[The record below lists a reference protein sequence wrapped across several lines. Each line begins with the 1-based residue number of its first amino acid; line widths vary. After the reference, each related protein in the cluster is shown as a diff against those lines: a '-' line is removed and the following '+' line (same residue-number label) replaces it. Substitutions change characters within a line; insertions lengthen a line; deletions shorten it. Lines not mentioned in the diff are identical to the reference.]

1 MLVGIIEKTQR
12 TRVVTDMI
20 VAHVMIV
27 AHDMFVAH
35 VMFVAGFFTDTPHT
49 TPS

>member
-20 VAHVMIV
+20 VAH
-27 AHDMFVAH
+27 DMFVAH
-35 VMFVAGFFTDTPHT
+35 VMFVAGFGSDTPHT